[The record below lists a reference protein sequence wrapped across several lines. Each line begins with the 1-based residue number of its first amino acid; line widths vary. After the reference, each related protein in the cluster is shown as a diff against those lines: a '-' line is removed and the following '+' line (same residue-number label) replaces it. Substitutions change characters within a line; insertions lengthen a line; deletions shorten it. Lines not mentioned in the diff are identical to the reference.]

1 MKAPMKWLRDY
12 TEIPLSPLEYQSKMI
27 MSGTG
32 VEDMEDLTAERRGVV
47 VGKVLKCDKHP
58 DSDHLHVCLVDTGR
72 EEKLQIVCG
81 APNVAEGQ
89 LVCVA
94 EVGAVLPKDVKI
106 KKGKL
111 RGVESCGMLCS
122 GPEIGVPVELYPSVG
137 DEGILVFNEE
147 HPLGQDVNEIFGLN
161 DYVADFEILA
171 NRPDCLCVWGVARE
185 SAAACGT
192 EFKKPEITVK
202 TVAGKVEDSVKISVL
217 DEALCPRY
225 AARVIKNVRVAPSP
239 DWLRQYLFAA
249 GMRSINNIV
258 DITNFVMLETGHP
271 MHAFDLDKVRG
282 NEIIV
287 RKARKGE
294 KITTL
299 DEKEYELSGIE
310 LLICDSEGAT
320 GIAGVMGGAE
330 SEITE
335 STKSVLFECAAFDRT
350 GTRLT
355 SRSLGIRTEA
365 SGRFEKGVS
374 DKTVMEALMRA
385 SQLVNLL
392 DAGDVVE
399 GIYDN
404 YPAPTENKPIAASVK
419 SMQNYIG
426 VKVPAEEM
434 KRILEKLFFTVTLS
448 GDVITATAPDF
459 RQDVEG
465 EADLAEE
472 VLRIYGYSHI
482 PSTKLRGETT
492 MGGRS
497 ERMILSD
504 KVHSIMCGMGYYEI
518 MNYSFVSMKLLEKLN
533 LPEGSPWLAP
543 LRLRNPLGEDTAVM
557 RPTLAASM
565 LDTLSRNMS
574 RSAESCR
581 LFEIAAV
588 YDGTKK
594 TAEGLPE
601 ETQMLSIGA
610 YGAGMDFFAMR
621 SLVEALLSSFGV
633 KCDIRRSGESWLH
646 PGRGCELLIGD
657 TVLAV
662 LGEAHPDVLANF
674 DLNQRAYIAA
684 VNLTEL
690 KKLEKPLGE
699 VPALPKYPAV
709 SRDLAFV
716 VAEETELGRMMTDM
730 EKASGNM
737 LEGIRLF
744 DVYRGTGI
752 ETGKKSAAFSLTF
765 RAKDHTLTENEVN
778 AAVKRVIKRMESDY
792 QAALRS

>member
-1 MKAPMKWLRDY
+1 MKVPMKWIRDY
-12 TEIPLSPLEYQSKMI
+12 TDIPVSPLEYESKMV

-32 VEDMEDLTAERRGVV
+32 VEDMEDMTAERKGIV
-47 VGKVLKCDKHP
+47 VGRVLKCDKHP
-58 DSDHLHVCLVDTGR
+58 DSDHLHVCIVDTGR

-94 EVGAVLPKDVKI
+94 EVGAVLPKDLKI

-122 GPEIGVPVELYPSVG
+122 GPEIGVPVELYPSIG

-147 HPLGQDVNEIFGLN
+147 HHLGQDVNEIFGTN
-161 DYVADFEILA
+161 DYIADFEILA
-171 NRPDCLCVWGVARE
+171 NRPDCLSVWGVARE

-192 EFKKPEITVK
+192 EFKKPEINVK
-202 TVAGKVEDSVKISVL
+202 TVAGKVEDSVKITVA
-217 DEALCPRY
+217 DETLCKRY

-282 NEIIV
+282 SEIIV
-287 RKARKGE
+287 RKAQKGE
-294 KITTL
+294 KIKTL
-299 DEKEYELSGIE
+299 DDKEYELSGIE
-310 LLICDSEGAT
+310 LLICDKEGAT

-335 STKSVLFECAAFDRT
+335 NTKSVLFECASFDRT

-374 DKTVMEALMRA
+374 DKTVMEALQRA

-404 YPAPTENKPIAASVK
+404 YPCPTKNMPITASVK
-419 SMQNYIG
+419 SMQNYMG
-426 VKVPAEEM
+426 VDVPAEDM
-434 KRILEKLFFTVTLS
+434 RKILEKLFFTVSLS
-448 GDVITATAPDF
+448 GDEITATAPDF
-459 RQDVEG
+459 RQDVDG

-497 ERMILSD
+497 ARMIMTD
-504 KVHSIMCGMGYYEI
+504 KVHSILRGMGYYEV
-518 MNYSFVSMKLLEKLN
+518 MNYSFVSMKLIEKLN
-533 LPEGSPWLAP
+533 LPEGDSWLAP

-557 RPTLAASM
+557 RPTLVASM

-574 RSAESCR
+574 RSADSCR
-581 LFEIAAV
+581 LFEVAAV
-588 YDGTKK
+588 YDGAKRTE
-594 TAEGLPE
+594 EGLSV
-601 ETQMLSIGA
+601 ETQMLSVGA
-610 YGAGMDFFAMR
+610 FGAGMDFYQMR
-621 SLVEALLSSFGV
+621 SLVEALLSAFGV
-633 KCDIRRSGESWLH
+633 SCDIRRSSASFLH
-646 PGRGCELLIGD
+646 PGRGCELVTGE
-657 TVLAV
+657 TVVAT

-674 DLNQRAYIAA
+674 DLGQRAYVAA

-690 KKLEKPLGE
+690 MKLEKPVGE
-699 VPALPKYPAV
+699 VPALPKYPSV

-716 VAEETELGRMMTDM
+716 VAEETELGPMMKAM
-730 EKASGNM
+730 EKAAGNM
-737 LEGIRLF
+737 LESIRMF
-744 DVYRGTGI
+744 DVYRGVALGM
-752 ETGKKSAAFSLTF
+752 GKKSAAFSLSF
-765 RAKDHTLTENEVN
+765 RAKDHTLTENEVG
-778 AAVKRVIKRMESDY
+778 AAIKRVIKRMESDY